1 MSFILDALKKSENE
15 RQRQIGP
22 SLADIPMRRT
32 REDRPWWAFA
42 VAALL
47 LVNLIVLLV
56 VLLRDKPAAAPTDVS
71 APVAQVQQPAPP
83 SSTPGSVAP
92 SSSIA
97 AQPAPNRSN
106 PAVQSLAD
114 AAGTDADAMSEE
126 LPYDPSIA
134 SAAMVPEGPPV
145 VRSINGPMVAPNADQ
160 PAFDARD
167 RSGANTS
174 QDAMLPTHGGL
185 LASGTRLPDM
195 RLDIHVFSPA
205 PRDRFI
211 FVNMRKYVEGQ
222 TITEGPML
230 ERITPD
236 GAIFNSNGTR
246 FLLPRQ

>member
-22 SLADIPMRRT
+22 SLADMPMRRT

-56 VLLRDKPAAAPTDVS
+56 VLLRDKPAPAAPASTTV
-71 APVAQVQQPAPP
+71 PQAQPISPP
-83 SSTPGSVAP
+83 STQPSVP
-92 SSSIA
+92 SPSMT
-97 AQPAPNRSN
+97 AQPAPVRSN

-114 AAGTDADAMSEE
+114 AAGSDADAMSEE
-126 LPYDPSIA
+126 IPYDPSIA

-145 VRSINGPMVAPNADQ
+145 VRSINGPMVAPSANQ
-160 PAFDARD
+160 PAFAARD
-167 RSGANTS
+167 RDGAGSS
-174 QDAMLPTHGGL
+174 QDSMLPTHGGL